1 MYNIYHFNL
10 LNMYKLYIP
19 YKKQNVQNV
28 PTFPNQNVYNSR
40 FLINHPQ
47 LSINYHQKQIYQQII
62 REKYNSI
69 YPSFETP
76 YTLYDSIYE
85 PVIEQKPT
93 GA

>member
-1 MYNIYHFNL
+1 MYILYKNIKNH
-10 LNMYKLYIP
+10 
-19 YKKQNVQNV
+19 KQI
-28 PTFPNQNVYNSR
+28 TFPNQNVYNNR

-47 LSINYHQKQIYQQII
+47 LSINYHQKMIYQKII
-62 REKYNSI
+62 NEKYNSI

-76 YTLYDSIYE
+76 YTLYDSIYK